1 MALRMLEVT
10 LPADRLDA
18 VCEALE
24 ENGVIDLWR
33 VEAEGDR
40 GFARVLVPHERVES
54 VSDLLVDRLGDLPHF
69 RIVVLSVEAT
79 LPAPDEVEGEAR
91 DDEGS
96 GEKRPARVSREELY
110 QDLEP
115 SIQVTWVY
123 IATVVL
129 STVVAAVGLLRD
141 DVAVIIGAMVI
152 APLLGP
158 NVALSLSATLG
169 DLDLAR
175 RAVRTNLAGVATAL
189 VLAVALGVLLHV
201 DPAMP
206 QIASRTRVGL
216 ADLALALAAGSAGTL
231 AYTTGLSGAV
241 IGVMVAVALLPPLV
255 VAGLLVGAGFFAE
268 SVAAF
273 TLLVANVTCVNLAG
287 VATFL
292 AQRVRPRGWWEEETA
307 RKATRWAIVSWLVM
321 LAILGAVIF
330 VLDR

>member
-18 VCEALE
+18 VCDALDEA
-24 ENGVIDLWR
+24 GVLDLWR
-33 VEAEGDR
+33 GGSDDGR
-40 GFARVLVPHERVES
+40 GFARVLVTHDKVEG
-54 VSDLLVDRLGDLPHF
+54 VSDLLADAVGDAAGF
-69 RIVVLSVEAT
+69 RVVVLSVEAT
-79 LPAPDEVEGEAR
+79 LPAAEPEASEPDGESDGEGTKQP
-91 DDEGS
+91 S
-96 GEKRPARVSREELY
+96 RVSREELY
-110 QDLEP
+110 QDLEE
-115 SIQVTWVY
+115 SIQVSWVY
-123 IATVVL
+123 LATVVL
-129 STVVAAVGLLRD
+129 STLVAAVGLLRD

-175 RAVRTNLAGVATAL
+175 RAITTNLAGLATAL
-189 VLAVALGVLLHV
+189 ALSVALGLLLPV

-206 QIASRTRVGL
+206 QIASRADVGL
-216 ADLALALAAGSAGTL
+216 PDLALALAAGSAGTL

-255 VAGLLVGAGFFAE
+255 AAGLLVGAGFYAE

-287 VATFL
+287 VGTFL
-292 AQRVRPRGWWEEETA
+292 AQRVRPRFWWEEEAA
-307 RKATRWAIVSWLVM
+307 RKATRWAIGSWLVM

-330 VLDR
+330 LLD